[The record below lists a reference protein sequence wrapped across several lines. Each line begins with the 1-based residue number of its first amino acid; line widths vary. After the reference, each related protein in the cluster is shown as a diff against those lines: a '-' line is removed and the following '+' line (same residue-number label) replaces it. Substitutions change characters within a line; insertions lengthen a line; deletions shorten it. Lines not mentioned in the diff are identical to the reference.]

1 MKQTLKIGITVLVV
15 ATLAMSGIALAQTNE
30 STDETVKNV
39 VTRIVK
45 RLQSLVDDGT
55 ITAVQAEAVAA
66 VLADGARPEARPE
79 ALPEALPEARPEGRS
94 GNNGPNFGA
103 IAEFLGMEVVEFR
116 KALQEY
122 DTPADLA
129 VAKGSSGPQLIS
141 YLIDQASQRLDQA
154 VADGK
159 MEQAAADETLAEVT
173 ERITEMVNSEIPDKA
188 GQRGP
193 DRGEPGVLPSGDG
206 AEISA

>member
-45 RLQSLVDDGT
+45 RLQSLVGDGT

-66 VLADGARPEARPE
+66 VLADGVRPE
-79 ALPEALPEARPEGRS
+79 ALPETRPETRPEARS

-159 MEQAAADETLAEVT
+159 MEQAAADEMLAEVT
-173 ERITEMVNSEIPDKA
+173 EKITEMVNSEIPDKA
-188 GQRGP
+188 GQRGS

-206 AEISA
+206 VRISA

>member
-30 STDETVKNV
+30 STDETARNV

-45 RLQSLVDDGT
+45 RLQSLVDDAT

-66 VLADGARPEARPE
+66 VLADGVRPEARPE
-79 ALPEALPEARPEGRS
+79 ARLEALSEARS

-159 MEQAAADETLAEVT
+159 MEQAAADEMLAEVT
-173 ERITEMVNSEIPDKA
+173 EKITEIVNSEIPDKA

-193 DRGEPGVLPSGDG
+193 DGGESGVLPSGGG

>member
-79 ALPEALPEARPEGRS
+79 ALPETRPEARS